1 MGPDRVQRVKSQG
14 ESWAC
19 GYLQTCLPNTAPT
32 THSAPYA
39 LRWWV
44 LTEMP
49 AVNCK
54 MHTRFQELLHE
65 EKCMDIFNTD
75 NTC

>member
-1 MGPDRVQRVKSQG
+1 MWVPADLSAQHSTYHPRVPH
-14 ESWAC
+14 A
-19 GYLQTCLPNTAPT
+19 
-32 THSAPYA
+32 A

-54 MHTRFQELLHE
+54 MHTRFQRTAM
-65 EKCMDIFNTD
+65 KKNAWIFLILITHVEIIIWWIYWV
-75 NTC
+75 

>member
-1 MGPDRVQRVKSQG
+1 MGPDQGPEGQSAQG
-14 ESWAC
+14 EFWAC
-19 GYLQTCLPNTAPT
+19 GYLQTSQ
-32 THSAPYA
+32 HSTYHSRVPQAA

-54 MHTRFQELLHE
+54 MHTRFQRTAMKKNACRLSHE
-65 EKCMDIFNTD
+65 YF
-75 NTC
+75 